1 MASLEFPLSFDR
13 QYAGPLDDYY
23 VFSSTANRTSFL
35 SNAKR
40 YEGLISYD
48 AQLKKVYV
56 LKNNSGTW
64 AWEELAQGS
73 SAVTTLSGLS
83 DVTIGGGGNPASVGQ
98 FLKLSQ
104 ISPTLIWINSTI
116 QTSDVNNLDTTLSTI
131 GTGLTNLTNEKLD
144 IESPAA
150 LSISGGTISFSNSDS
165 IYGSPGSAITSTS
178 ITIDSSGGHP
188 GVTHIL
194 IHQAASLTLS
204 AAGGTT
210 LTKLTGSGNYK
221 ANVLNYIYFT
231 FVGGSTVIYSINQGV

>member
-1 MASLEFPLSFDR
+1 MPSVEFSLSFDR

-23 VFSSTANRTSFL
+23 VFNTTANRTAFA
-35 SNAKR
+35 SNGKR
-40 YEGLISYD
+40 YDGLISYD
-48 AQLKKVYV
+48 AELKKVFV
-56 LKNNSGTW
+56 LKNSAGTW
-64 AWEELAQGS
+64 GWEELAQGS

-116 QTSDVNNLDTTLSTI
+116 QTSDVTNLDSTLSTI
-131 GTGLTNLTNEKLD
+131 GTGLTNLATEKLD
-144 IESPAA
+144 IESPLA
-150 LSISGGTISFSNSDS
+150 LSLSGGTISFGNSDS

-204 AAGGTT
+204 PAGGTT